1 MTRDDVRR
9 LFIELLRPELK
20 DVDLSAITDS
30 TSLIADL
37 KINSLRL
44 VEIALEAE
52 DRFGI
57 HVDNESVKRFYT
69 VGDAVDMIL
78 ERKLSAA

>member
-1 MTRDDVRR
+1 MNRDDVRR
-9 LFIELLRPELK
+9 SFIEMLRPELRNT
-20 DVDLSAITDS
+20 DLNSISDS

-37 KINSLRL
+37 NINSLRL
-44 VEIALEAE
+44 VDLALEAE

-57 HVDNESVKRFYT
+57 HLDNESVKRFYT

-78 ERKLSAA
+78 ESKPTAA